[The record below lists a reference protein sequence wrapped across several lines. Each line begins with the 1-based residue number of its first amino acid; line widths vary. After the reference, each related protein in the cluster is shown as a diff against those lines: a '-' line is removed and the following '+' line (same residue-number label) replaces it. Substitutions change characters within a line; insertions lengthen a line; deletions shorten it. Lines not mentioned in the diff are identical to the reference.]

1 MSTHSANARGTRT
14 QRVLLHSALALPG
27 VGCASTLSAL
37 AVRAHSAAA
46 PGRVRTRSLLACPCA
61 GSGHVS
67 STRSACV
74 SRVVTQHKPNA
85 HWDCVGGGNTPTVPK
100 TPAPP
105 LCWWCLAT
113 HSDLCVKNVGVSAL
127 RRVFDCNPTASPG
140 TTATLL
146 RRSELLRRTGY
157 CSPTASPGTATLLR
171 RSELMAYLYSRSS
184 RSCLC

>member
-1 MSTHSANARGTRT
+1 MRG
-14 QRVLLHSALALPG
+14 
-27 VGCASTLSAL
+27 
-37 AVRAHSAAA
+37 
-46 PGRVRTRSLLACPCA
+46 
-61 GSGHVS
+61 
-67 STRSACV
+67 
-74 SRVVTQHKPNA
+74 VTPVCIQHKPNA

-157 CSPTASPGTATLLR
+157 CSPTASPGTATL
-171 RSELMAYLYSRSS
+171 YLYSRSS
-184 RSCLC
+184 SRVWLIYTRGHRVGYGLFILEVIEVVLVLAGWVWSVHGGDLSVHRVYARG